1 MTTAEL
7 TVADNGLKVLGST
20 VKNQAHF
27 TDAQAKTE
35 QFKHVAEVW
44 QKQCLT
50 FDQGREK
57 LAQQQKQIVDIR
69 GPLKDWKPVITAQDK
84 FALLYLPTG
93 QEFVPTVTA
102 VKNMASVGE
111 TSVWFLNDMLNDKVS
126 GDGDDREILVKRD
139 RRDAEVV
146 VKVMQATLF
155 AADRIDQEKQR
166 LFRTWQDGTLRAM
179 LSEQYA
185 IVNNQWYMDVLA
197 RLIPGGLLSHWRGDA
212 DTIFGN
218 VLIPDTIRQE
228 SDSHYGGM
236 LSIGNSEIGVRRIMS
251 LPSVFRA
258 ICMNG
263 CIWEQEKGTA
273 VNKVHRGEID
283 FIELEAMIAN
293 NLKAQIPL
301 LDSGIVKLLS
311 LKKLP
316 FGNVKT
322 VHAVAQF
329 FIDNKL
335 PKSLAPKFF
344 KAYNQESELE
354 DTRNAFGLQ
363 AALTRVGQEFDSET
377 WFKFD
382 QIAGGMF
389 NLTADKWDAML
400 KRAGSLNDKEL
411 AKTLGDI
418 GHLAG

>member
-1 MTTAEL
+1 MTTE
-7 TVADNGLKVLGST
+7 LKVLGST
-20 VKNQAHF
+20 VENAAHF
-27 TDAQAKTE
+27 TDSQEKTAD
-35 QFKHVAEVW
+35 FKHVAAVW
-44 QKQCLT
+44 QKQCRT
-50 FDQGREK
+50 FDQGREE
-57 LAQQQKQIVDIR
+57 LAKQQQQIVDIR
-69 GPLKDWKPVITAQDK
+69 GPLKDWKPTITAANK
-84 FALLYLPTG
+84 FALLHLPTG
-93 QEFVPTVTA
+93 QEFIPTPTA
-102 VKNMASVGE
+102 VKNMASVGG
-111 TSVWFLNDMLNDKVS
+111 TSEWFLNDMLNDKVK
-126 GDGDDREILVKRD
+126 GEGDDAETIVKRD
-139 RRDAEVV
+139 RRDAEAI
-146 VKVMQATLF
+146 VKVMQTTLF
-155 AADRIDQEKQR
+155 AFDRIDGDKPR
-166 LFRTWQDGTLRAM
+166 LFRTWQNGTLRAL

-283 FIELEAMIAN
+283 FIELEAMIAD

-311 LKKLP
+311 LKKLKM
-316 FGNVKT
+316 GNVGTKH
-322 VHAVAQF
+322 VVAQF

-335 PKSLAPKFF
+335 PKSLTPKFL
-344 KAYNQESELE
+344 KAYNEESELE
-354 DTRNAFGLQ
+354 ETRNAFGLQ
-363 AALTRVGQEFDSET
+363 AALTRVGQTFDSDT

-389 NLTADKWDAML
+389 DLTDAKWSAML
-400 KRAGSLNDKEL
+400 KRAESLNDKEL
-411 AKTLGDI
+411 AKSLGDI
-418 GHLAG
+418 SHLMA

>member
-1 MTTAEL
+1 MTTEM
-7 TVADNGLKVLGST
+7 TVAGGLKVLGST
-20 VKNQAHF
+20 VKNEAHF
-27 TDAQAKTE
+27 TDSQEKTAD
-35 QFKHVAEVW
+35 FKHVAKVW
-44 QKQCLT
+44 QKQCIT
-50 FDQGREK
+50 FDEGREK
-57 LAQQQKQIVDIR
+57 LARQQQQIVDIR
-69 GPLKDWKPVITAQDK
+69 GPLKDWKPVVTDKEK
-84 FALLYLPTG
+84 FALKYLPTG

-111 TSVWFLNDMLNDKVS
+111 TSVWFLNDMLNDKEH
-126 GDGDDREILVKRD
+126 DGEVTIKRD

-146 VKVMQATLF
+146 VKVMMATLF
-155 AADRIDQEKQR
+155 REDAIDQEKPR
-166 LFRTWQDGTLRAM
+166 LFRTWQDGTLRAL

-218 VLIPDTIRQE
+218 VLIPDTIREE

-263 CIWEQEKGTA
+263 CIWEQEKGEA

-283 FIELEAMIAN
+283 FIELEAMIAE
-293 NLKAQIPL
+293 NLKKQIPL
-301 LDSGIVKLLS
+301 LDSGIIRLLG
-311 LKKLP
+311 LKKLK
-316 FGNVKT
+316 FGGINK
-322 VHAVAQF
+322 VHAIAQF

-335 PKSLAPKFF
+335 PKSLAVPFV
-344 KAYNQESELE
+344 KAYNEESQTEE
-354 DTRNAFGLQ
+354 TNSAFGLQ
-363 AALTRVGQEFDSET
+363 AALTRAGQNLDSET

-389 NLTADKWDAML
+389 NLTPDQWEVTM
-400 KRAGSLNDKEL
+400 KRAGALKDKEL

-418 GHLAG
+418 SHLMG

>member
-1 MTTAEL
+1 MTTAMIEAPATEL
-7 TVADNGLKVLGST
+7 KKLGST
-20 VKNQAHF
+20 IENTSHF
-27 TDAQAKTE
+27 TDSQEKTE
-35 QFKHVAEVW
+35 QFQHVAKVW

-57 LAQQQKQIVDIR
+57 LANQQKQIVDIR
-69 GPLKDWKPVITAQDK
+69 GPLKDWKPIVTDEDK
-84 FALLYLPTG
+84 FGLLYQPTG
-93 QEFVPTVTA
+93 QIFVPTVTA
-102 VKNMASVGE
+102 VKNMAAIGG
-111 TSVWFLNDMLNDKVS
+111 TSEWFLNDMLNDKVK
-126 GDGDDREILVKRD
+126 GEGDDREIIVKRD
-139 RRDAEVV
+139 RRDAEAV
-146 VKVMQATLF
+146 VKVMQTTLF
-155 AADRIDQEKQR
+155 AFDRIDGDKQR

-218 VLIPDTIRQE
+218 VLIPDTIRVE

-263 CIWEQEKGTA
+263 CIWGQEKGTG

-283 FIELEAMIAN
+283 FIELEAMIAD

-301 LDSGIVKLLS
+301 LDSGIVQLLA
-311 LKKLP
+311 LKKLS
-316 FGNVKT
+316 FGTVKT
-322 VHAVAQF
+322 VQAVAQF

-335 PKSLAPKFF
+335 PKSLTPKFLA
-344 KAYNQESELE
+344 AYNEESELE

-363 AALTRVGQEFDSET
+363 AALTRVGQKFDPDT

-389 NLTADKWDAML
+389 DLTAPKWDAML
-400 KRAGSLNDKEL
+400 KRAESLNDKEM
-411 AKTLGDI
+411 AKALGDI
-418 GHLAG
+418 SHLMA

>member
-1 MTTAEL
+1 MTTEMI
-7 TVADNGLKVLGST
+7 VAGEGLKVLGST
-20 VKNQAHF
+20 VKNEAHF
-27 TDAQAKTE
+27 TDAQEKTAD
-35 QFKHVAEVW
+35 FKHVAKVW
-44 QKQCLT
+44 QKQCIT
-50 FDQGREK
+50 FDEGREK
-57 LAQQQKQIVDIR
+57 LARQQQQIVDIR
-69 GPLKDWKPVITAQDK
+69 GPLKDWKPVVTDKEK
-84 FALLYLPTG
+84 FALKYLPTG

-111 TSVWFLNDMLNDKVS
+111 TSVWFLNDMLNDKEH
-126 GDGDDREILVKRD
+126 DGEVTIKRD

-146 VKVMQATLF
+146 VKVMLATLF
-155 AADRIDQEKQR
+155 REDAIDQEKPR
-166 LFRTWQDGTLRAM
+166 LFRTWQDGTLRAL

-218 VLIPDTIRQE
+218 VLIPDTIREE

-263 CIWEQEKGTA
+263 CIWEQEKGEA

-283 FIELEAMIAN
+283 FIELEAMIAE
-293 NLKAQIPL
+293 NLKKQIPL
-301 LDSGIVKLLS
+301 LDSGIVRLLG
-311 LKKLP
+311 LKKLK
-316 FGNVKT
+316 FGGINK
-322 VHAVAQF
+322 VHAIAQF

-335 PKSLAPKFF
+335 PKSLAVPFV
-344 KAYNQESELE
+344 KAYNEESQTEE
-354 DTRNAFGLQ
+354 TNSAFGLQ
-363 AALTRVGQEFDSET
+363 AALTRAGQNLDSET

-389 NLTADKWDAML
+389 NLTPDQWEVTM
-400 KRAGSLNDKEL
+400 KRAGALKDKEL

-418 GHLAG
+418 SHLMG